1 MTAEPSVGR
10 RVPRRE
16 ARSRVVGSVRYVAD
30 LRVPST
36 LHGCLVRSQYPH
48 AIIRDIDASAALEV
62 QGVVRVVW
70 AADVEAAWPAMRP
83 FDPACGKIERDPAN
97 PNLPGDLRLFDR
109 HVRFAGEPVALV
121 LAETD
126 EAARAG
132 AERVEV
138 DYEPQP
144 PVIDPEAAMRP
155 GAPVIHHGAEGN
167 LSHRLE
173 RSAGDVDAAFAR
185 AHLVVER
192 TFQTSRQKQA
202 QLEPTGC
209 LVTPEPDGRVTVVTP
224 HQGPHRARAVLAEL
238 FGLPLNA
245 VRVVVPPI
253 GGAFGKADGLAP
265 EPYAMAG
272 ALLNGRPVRLVFT
285 RQEDFVGTE
294 SRHATRTHLAGAFRA
309 DGTLIAL
316 RGRTIVDAGA
326 YLSHSLNI
334 TGVLLG
340 QFLSPYRLEAA
351 HLTADVV
358 FTTTPTSGAF
368 RGYGGPQ
375 AAFPL
380 EHLVDL
386 ACRELGVDPLE
397 ARRRM
402 RTRRGDPWGFKAT
415 PLETDVFGTVL
426 DEGARAFGWDA
437 ARAATA
443 ASGGATERTDTRRRG
458 VGMACVV
465 WKSGVYGKGL
475 DHSGAEVRW
484 LPDGTVHVS
493 SAAIDLGTGIRT
505 TLAQICADSLGVP
518 LETVHLG
525 PTDTDVTPYESG
537 AFASRSLY
545 RNGQAVEVAARQLR
559 AQLVEFAAGLLEIDP
574 RDLDLRDGA
583 VVARDAPERRLALPT
598 VLRKALHA
606 GREFHA
612 HGTAPPVN
620 TPSFSAQFAEV
631 EVDTETG
638 EVSVRRVLAVQD
650 VGRAINP
657 TIVEGQIQGAV
668 HQGLGYALSE
678 TLVIDDET
686 GTLVNGTFM
695 DYRVLTS
702 ADSPP
707 IYVLLIEEPDPTGPF
722 GAKGIGEPS
731 IVITAPAVANAIL
744 DAIGTAP
751 TRLPMTPERVLDAL
765 DAAREAG
772 EASTAAPSPTPA

>member
-1 MTAEPSVGR
+1 
-10 RVPRRE
+10 
-16 ARSRVVGSVRYVAD
+16 
-30 LRVPST
+30 
-36 LHGCLVRSQYPH
+36 
-48 AIIRDIDASAALEV
+48 
-62 QGVVRVVW
+62 
-70 AADVEAAWPAMRP
+70 
-83 FDPACGKIERDPAN
+83 
-97 PNLPGDLRLFDR
+97 
-109 HVRFAGEPVALV
+109 
-121 LAETD
+121 
-126 EAARAG
+126 
-132 AERVEV
+132 
-138 DYEPQP
+138 
-144 PVIDPEAAMRP
+144 
-155 GAPVIHHGAEGN
+155 
-167 LSHRLE
+167 
-173 RSAGDVDAAFAR
+173 
-185 AHLVVER
+185 
-192 TFQTSRQKQA
+192 
-202 QLEPTGC
+202 
-209 LVTPEPDGRVTVVTP
+209 
-224 HQGPHRARAVLAEL
+224 
-238 FGLPLNA
+238 
-245 VRVVVPPI
+245 
-253 GGAFGKADGLAP
+253 
-265 EPYAMAG
+265 
-272 ALLNGRPVRLVFT
+272 
-285 RQEDFVGTE
+285 
-294 SRHATRTHLAGAFRA
+294 
-309 DGTLIAL
+309 
-316 RGRTIVDAGA
+316 
-326 YLSHSLNI
+326 
-334 TGVLLG
+334 
-340 QFLSPYRLEAA
+340 
-351 HLTADVV
+351 
-358 FTTTPTSGAF
+358 
-368 RGYGGPQ
+368 
-375 AAFPL
+375 
-380 EHLVDL
+380 
-386 ACRELGVDPLE
+386 
-397 ARRRM
+397 
-402 RTRRGDPWGFKAT
+402 
-415 PLETDVFGTVL
+415 
-426 DEGARAFGWDA
+426 
-437 ARAATA
+437 
-443 ASGGATERTDTRRRG
+443 
-458 VGMACVV
+458 
-465 WKSGVYGKGL
+465 
-475 DHSGAEVRW
+475 
-484 LPDGTVHVS
+484 
-493 SAAIDLGTGIRT
+493 
-505 TLAQICADSLGVP
+505 
-518 LETVHLG
+518 
-525 PTDTDVTPYESG
+525 VTPYESG

>member
-1 MTAEPSVGR
+1 MTAQPAVGR
-10 RVPRRE
+10 RVPRLE
-16 ARSRVVGSVRYVAD
+16 SRTKVLGSIRYVAD
-30 LRVPST
+30 LRAPSM
-36 LHGCLVRSQYPH
+36 LHGCLVRSQHPH
-48 AIIRDIDASAALEV
+48 ATVRRLDPAAALAAP
-62 QGVVRVVW
+62 GVVRVVW
-70 AADVEAAWPAMRP
+70 AGEVEAAWPAMRP
-83 FDPACGKIERDPAN
+83 FDPACGKIERDAAN
-97 PNLPGDLRLFDR
+97 PNIPGDLRLFDR

-121 LAETD
+121 LAETE

-132 AERVEV
+132 AELVEI
-138 DYEPQP
+138 DYEPLP
-144 PVIDPEAAMRP
+144 AIVDPDAARRP
-155 GAPVIHHGAEGN
+155 GAPLLHEGADGN
-167 LSHRLE
+167 VSHRLE
-173 RSAGDVDAAFAR
+173 RAVGDVEAAFAT

-192 TFQTSRQKQA
+192 TFETSRQKQA

-209 LVTPEPDGRVTVVTP
+209 LVTPESDGRVTVVTP
-224 HQGPHRARAVLAEL
+224 HQGPHRARSVLAEL
-238 FGLPLNA
+238 FGLPLGA

-253 GGAFGKADGLAP
+253 GGAFGKADGLAA

-272 ALLNGRPVRLVFT
+272 ALLTGRPIRILFS

-294 SRHATRTHLAGAFRA
+294 SRHATRTRLAGAFRA

-316 RGRTIVDAGA
+316 RGTVVVDAGA

-340 QFLSPYRLEAA
+340 QYLSPYRLEAA
-351 HLTADVV
+351 RLTAEVV
-358 FTTTPTSGAF
+358 FTTSPTSGAF

-380 EHLVDL
+380 EHLIDL
-386 ACRELGVDPLE
+386 ACLELGLDPLE

-402 RTRRGDPWGFKAT
+402 RVRRGDPWGFKAA

-426 DEGARAFGWDA
+426 DEGARRFGWDD
-437 ARAATA
+437 ARAAP
-443 ASGGATERTDTRRRG
+443 ASPGTRRRG

-475 DHSGAEVRW
+475 DHSGAELRW
-484 LPDGTVHVS
+484 LPDGSVHLS
-493 SAAIDLGTGIRT
+493 TAAIDLGTGIRT
-505 TLAQICADSLGVP
+505 TLAQICADALGVP
-518 LETVHLG
+518 LETIHLG

-545 RNGQAVEVAARQLR
+545 RNGQAVEAAARRLR
-559 AQLVEFAAGLLEIDP
+559 DDLLEFAGGLLEIDP
-574 RDLDLRDGA
+574 RDLEVRDG
-583 VVARDAPERRLALPT
+583 VVAARGAPDRRVALPIL
-598 VLRKALHA
+598 LRKALHA

-612 HGTAPPVN
+612 HATAPPVN

-638 EVSVRRVLAVQD
+638 EVSVLRMLAVQD

-678 TLVIDDET
+678 TMVLDTET
-686 GTLVNGTFM
+686 GTLLNGTFM

-707 IYVLLIEEPDPTGPF
+707 IDVLLVEEPDPTGPF
-722 GAKGIGEPS
+722 GAKGVGEPS

-751 TRLPMTPERVLDAL
+751 THLPMTPERVLEALDAL
-765 DAAREAG
+765 DALPAR
-772 EASTAAPSPTPA
+772 TA

>member
-1 MTAEPSVGR
+1 VTAEPAVGR
-10 RVPRRE
+10 RVPRVE
-16 ARSRVVGSVRYVAD
+16 ARSKVVGSIRYVAD
-30 LRVPST
+30 LPAPSA
-36 LHGCLVRSQYPH
+36 LHGFLVRSQHPH
-48 AIIRDIDASAALEV
+48 ATIRHVDAAAALELT
-62 QGVVRVVW
+62 GVVRVVW
-70 AADVEAAWPAMRP
+70 AAEIEAAWPAMRP

-121 LAETD
+121 LGET
-126 EAARAG
+126 EQAARAG
-132 AERVEV
+132 AELVEV
-138 DYEPQP
+138 DYEPLP
-144 PVIDPEAAMRP
+144 AVIDPEAATKS
-155 GAPVIHHGAEGN
+155 GAPIIHDGADGN
-167 LSHRLE
+167 VSHRLE
-173 RSAGDVDAAFAR
+173 RSVGNVDAAFAE
-185 AHLVVER
+185 AHLIVER
-192 TFQTSRQKQA
+192 TFETSRQKQA

-209 LVTPEPDGRVTVVTP
+209 LVTPEADRRVTVVTP

-238 FGLPLNA
+238 FGLPLST

-272 ALLNGRPVRLVFT
+272 ALLTGRPVRLVFS

-326 YLSHSLNI
+326 YLSHSFNI

-351 HLTADVV
+351 HLTAEVV
-358 FTTTPTSGAF
+358 FTNTPTSGAF

-386 ACRELGVDPLE
+386 ACRELGIDPLD
-397 ARRRM
+397 ARQRM
-402 RTRRGDPWGFKAT
+402 RTRQGDPWGFKAT

-426 DEGARAFGWDA
+426 ADGARRFGWQG
-437 ARAATA
+437 AR
-443 ASGGATERTDTRRRG
+443 RTRPAEGSRRRG

-465 WKSGVYGKGL
+465 WKSGTYGKGL

-484 LPDGTVHVS
+484 LPDGTVQVS
-493 SAAIDLGTGIRT
+493 TAAIDLGTGIRT
-505 TLAQICADSLGVP
+505 TLAQICADALGVP
-518 LETVHLG
+518 LEAVHLG
-525 PTDTDVTPYESG
+525 PTDTDTTPYESG

-545 RNGQAVEVAARQLR
+545 RNGQAVEAAAGDLR
-559 AQLVEFAAGLLEIDP
+559 AQLLEFGAGLLEIDP

-583 VVARDAPERRLALPT
+583 VVARDAPDRRLALPT
-598 VLRKALHA
+598 ILRRALHA

-612 HGTAPPVN
+612 HATAPPAN

-638 EVSVRRVLAVQD
+638 QVTVLRMLAVQD

-678 TLVIDDET
+678 TMVLDDET

-707 IYVLLIEEPDPTGPF
+707 IDVLLIEEPDPTGPF

-744 DAIGTAP
+744 HAIGTAP
-751 TRLPMTPERVLDAL
+751 TRLPMTAERVLDAL
-765 DAAREAG
+765 DALGGR
-772 EASTAAPSPTPA
+772 PPDQSPP